1 MSSQNEQ
8 RLSQIWFLWKRSVI
22 SPTKLYCS
30 LASFTFPPHPVNKK
44 SLFAKSI
51 WEPKALPNI
60 LYRLIFWLSNHS
72 YLKYLSENHPNSPA
86 PFGLMLPD
94 SHRRTHSLAMHP
106 AVLQH
111 HFPWL
116 HKILFHLLQNLQF
129 CSIINLF
136 NIQHPGVDSD
146 KPGQKSAF
154 DSKECLSRDQI

>member
-1 MSSQNEQ
+1 M
-8 RLSQIWFLWKRSVI
+8 
-22 SPTKLYCS
+22 
-30 LASFTFPPHPVNKK
+30 
-44 SLFAKSI
+44 
-51 WEPKALPNI
+51 
-60 LYRLIFWLSNHS
+60 YRLIFWLSNHS

-154 DSKECLSRDQI
+154 DSKDVWVEISFKNDQAFSEYLCVRIISLHNLMCTGTQTMNNLDNERLYF